1 MGTEVVNMNQFMS
14 EGFLMVLGGLI
25 MAVAVIALL
34 YLFISTTDAGV
45 PYAVQFVT
53 GIFKR

>member
-1 MGTEVVNMNQFMS
+1 MNQFMS
-14 EGFLMVLGGLI
+14 EGFLMVLGGVI
-25 MAVAVIALL
+25 MAIAVVALL
-34 YLFISTTDAGV
+34 YLFISTTDTGV